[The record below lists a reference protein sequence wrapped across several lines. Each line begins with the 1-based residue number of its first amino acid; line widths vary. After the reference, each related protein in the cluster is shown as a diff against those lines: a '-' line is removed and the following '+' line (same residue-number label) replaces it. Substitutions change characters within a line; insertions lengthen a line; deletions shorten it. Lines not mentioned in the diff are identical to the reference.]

1 MKKLLKSTLALT
13 LTLIMALSCLILP
26 VGAASQVPQFGSE
39 EINGK
44 TGYLAIG
51 DSIGRGCGS
60 EGSYLDQDNNPTGDK
75 DPAGQY
81 DNYYQRNCTGA
92 YTTLVAEGVGCNMPY
107 YMNEKGGEASGAT
120 FWPLCYPGM
129 TTAMMLDLM
138 GVDDGFSDKDL
149 NYPYYKDML
158 EYFGYEG
165 SFKGVRDDDT
175 IEYVSGRE
183 YVSDAQKHDLD
194 AAGQGYGYG
203 GDIGKCGSV
212 KELIENASLITVELG
227 MCDVFYRT
235 YRIATKGGFLAEGAQ
250 LDFSDPKALA
260 EVALKQM
267 YTGFQHWKTYY
278 PLLIETIQ
286 EWNPDATIVM
296 VGSLNVVNQLRI
308 TNDDAVPLGD
318 IFSLLTER
326 MNKLYEQWAEKY
338 GVIFAD
344 VRNTEPM
351 EMEEEWSLLGGF
363 LDNAFA
369 GTHPSQ
375 KGHDYMARQ
384 ILTAIS
390 ENEINTDIK
399 VDLGRFQKVD
409 YVLVNGM
416 QVSDFS
422 MDGFVLNVP
431 YDNEYALNLTVAIT
445 DEEGKIALQTYALK
459 YDEDSGYSANRIYGN
474 NDIAGTINKTVRM
487 IFKLLKTLGEK
498 IVGLFKK

>member
-13 LTLIMALSCLILP
+13 LTLTLALSCLILP
-26 VGAASQVPQFGSE
+26 VGAASQVPQYGAE

-250 LDFSDPKALA
+250 LDFSDPKALI

-296 VGSLNVVNQLRI
+296 VGSFNVVNQLRI

-390 ENEINTDIK
+390 ENEINTDLK
-399 VDLGRFQKVD
+399 VDLSRFQKD
-409 YVLVNGM
+409 DHVLVNGM

-422 MDGFVLNVP
+422 MDGFVLTVP

-474 NDIAGTINKTVRM
+474 NDVAGTINKTVRL
-487 IFKLLKTLGEK
+487 IFKLLKMLGEK